1 MVLVLKV
8 GYTLVSFAFI
18 CPRLT
23 RELKIGH
30 TVAMTT
36 VYVTRFRV
44 IMKKKMC
51 FSDKELLLMPFWYNF
66 TLFSFY

>member
-23 RELKIGH
+23 RELKISS
-30 TVAMTT
+30 TVAMKT

-44 IMKKKMC
+44 IIKK
-51 FSDKELLLMPFWYNF
+51 YV
-66 TLFSFY
+66 LFRQRTVANAFLV